1 MNYADQKVS
10 VKEKMSFGLAGLG
23 QNMIYNFSATYIM
36 IFYTDMMRLLPAA
49 VGTLMLVAR
58 VWDAINDPIMGS
70 IVDRTRTKWGKLRPY
85 LFAVPIPMAA
95 FTILTF
101 VVPDLSMGL
110 RLLYAYVTYIAW
122 GMIFTVSDVPFWGLS
137 AAMSQDPKER
147 MSIVSFARILC
158 NLGMAI
164 SIIVPPLIISAFG
177 GEKEGYLVSA
187 ALMAIFG
194 GGLFFLAF
202 FNTKERVTNYG
213 EKTTLLGNFD
223 LVKKNKPLVLLQTSR
238 MLGAFRMGLGAAG
251 IYFAKY
257 NLGDEAF
264 FTLLGAI
271 LIFSMIAAIFFTP
284 FLYKF
289 FTKKQLY
296 MGSLIFGA
304 IAHLL
309 MFILGYGNMPLVFGL
324 LFLAGMGLGMNDV
337 VMYAMVG
344 DSVDYLEHKSN
355 KRAEGICFSV
365 HTFTTKLQTAFA
377 TFAIGWVLTLTGFV
391 ENVAQSATSLNGI
404 FWLIS
409 LLPAIASVLSLIPM
423 FFYDFTEKQHKDMLT
438 EMHGVQ

>member
-36 IFYTDMMRLLPAA
+36 IFYTDMMKLLPAA

-58 VWDAINDPIMGS
+58 IWDAINDPIMGS
-70 IVDRTRTKWGKLRPY
+70 IVDRTRTRWGKLRPY
-85 LFAVPIPMAA
+85 LFIVPIPMAII
-95 FTILTF
+95 TILTF
-101 VVPDLSMGL
+101 YVPDLPMGM
-110 RLLYAYVTYIAW
+110 RLFYAYATYILW
-122 GMIFTVSDVPFWGLS
+122 DMIFTVSDVPYWGLS

-147 MSIVSFARILC
+147 MSILSYARILC

-164 SIIVPPLIISAFG
+164 SIIVPPLIISAYGGGEIGYLISAILMSVFG
-177 GEKEGYLVSA
+177 GA
-187 ALMAIFG
+187 
-194 GGLFFLAF
+194 LFFLAF
-202 FNTKERVTNYG
+202 FNTRERVEDYG
-213 EKTTLLGNFD
+213 EKTTMRGNLE

-271 LIFSMIAAIFFTP
+271 LIFSMIAAVFFTP
-284 FLYKF
+284 FLYRF

-296 MGSLIFGA
+296 MGSLVFGA

-344 DSVDYLEHKSN
+344 DSVDYLEYKTQ
-355 KRAEGICFSV
+355 KRAEGVCFSV

-377 TFAIGWVLTLTGFV
+377 TFAIGWILTLTGFV
-391 ENVAQSATSLNGI
+391 ENISQSANAQNGI

-423 FFYDFTEKQHKDMLT
+423 FFYDFTEKQHKQMLE
-438 EMHGVQ
+438 EMHGAQ